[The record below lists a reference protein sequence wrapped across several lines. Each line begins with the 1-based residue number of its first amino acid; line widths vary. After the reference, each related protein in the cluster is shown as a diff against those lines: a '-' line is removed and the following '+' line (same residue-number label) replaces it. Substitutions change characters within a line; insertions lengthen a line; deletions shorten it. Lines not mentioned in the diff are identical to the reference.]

1 MLLTAFKGN
10 NNTSKIL
17 LDSVYGD
24 HIHKKL
30 LTNSFPACER
40 EIIEAIAAYRPDHVI
55 SFGQKPLID
64 RLYIEPVACSNGE
77 ILESAFSISALKDS
91 LSAYGIPFEV
101 SDNPSNYLCNHAY
114 YHGLQYI
121 EKNRL
126 HTKMVFIHVPGRK
139 CFENMDAV
147 VAWLHDFC
155 GDRL

>member
-1 MLLTAFKGN
+1 M
-10 NNTSKIL
+10 
-17 LDSVYGD
+17 
-24 HIHKKL
+24 L

-40 EIIEAIAAYRPDHVI
+40 EIM
-55 SFGQKPLID
+55 
-64 RLYIEPVACSNGE
+64 
-77 ILESAFSISALKDS
+77 ESAFSISALKDS

-121 EKNRL
+121 VKNRL
-126 HTKMVFIHVPGRK
+126 HTKMVFIHVTGRK
-139 CFENMDAV
+139 RFENMDAV